1 MVMIRGNED
10 LLKTLLIQNGLLTQ
24 DQVNYAVSIQGS
36 SGRAFSRVLLDESMI
51 GENDLVRVLAQQA
64 GYTFIELEDYH
75 TDPSAVSMIG
85 SPLANRYGLMPIA
98 WDGNRLVVAMSA
110 PNDIVAI
117 DDLRAV
123 TGCEISVVVATPSAL
138 QSAIESHYRH
148 DQMVLDIS
156 EQAAETFQGEDL
168 SHLREAIEDAPLV
181 KLMNLMISQA
191 VTDRASD
198 IHFEPTEHEVRVRY
212 RIDGVLYEVMHLRK
226 NIQNGI
232 TSRIKIMADMDIAE
246 HRLPQDGR
254 MTADVNGRT
263 IDLRVV
269 SFPIA
274 WGEKVVMRILDHS
287 KALYRLDELGFMPEA
302 LARYEDCYRRSHGTI
317 LVTGPTGSGKTTTLY
332 ATLNV
337 LNEESKNILTA
348 EDPVEYR
355 IPGINQIQVNYKTG
369 LTFPFALKAM
379 MRGDPDIILVGEIRD
394 QDTARMATEAAL
406 TGHLVLSTLH
416 TNDAASTTLRLTEMG
431 VEPFL
436 VSSAVTCVVAQ
447 RLARQLCDRC
457 KEPFYLSPGQSKLA
471 DRLGLFP
478 EGWDQPLT
486 LYRPVG
492 CNICSKTGFRGRM
505 AIYEVLVISEEIGQ
519 QIVEGA
525 HTEDIRRLALEQ
537 GMESLLQ
544 SGMHHIR
551 QGTTTV
557 EEVLRVIS

>member
-1 MVMIRGNED
+1 MIRGNQQQ
-10 LLKTLLIQNGLLTQ
+10 LATLLLQDGLLTQ
-24 DQVNYAVSIQGS
+24 DALNYAMSKQ
-36 SGRAFSRVLLDESMI
+36 AETEKPLSRVLLDEGMVREADLVRILAEAAGYKYVDLEDYTVDASAASMI
-51 GENDLVRVLAQQA
+51 GDALARRYNVL
-64 GYTFIELEDYH
+64 
-75 TDPSAVSMIG
+75 
-85 SPLANRYGLMPIA
+85 PLT
-98 WDGNRLVVAMSA
+98 WDGNRLVVAMADPS
-110 PNDIVAI
+110 DVVAI
-117 DDLRAV
+117 DDIRAV
-123 TGCEISVVVATPSAL
+123 TGCEISVVVATPSHL
-138 QSAIESHYRH
+138 QHAIQTQYRH
-148 DQMVLDIS
+148 DQLVKDIS
-156 EQAAETFQGEDL
+156 DQAGEQFQVDDL

-226 NIQNGI
+226 NIQNGV

-269 SFPIA
+269 SIPTS
-274 WGEKVVMRILDHS
+274 WGEKMVMRILDHS
-287 KALYRLDELGFMPEA
+287 KALYKLEELGFMPDA
-302 LARYEDCYRRSHGTI
+302 LARYEDSYRRSHGII

-337 LNEESKNILTA
+337 LNEDSKNILTA

-355 IPGINQIQVNYKTG
+355 IPGINQIQVNSKTG
-369 LTFPFALKAM
+369 LTFPKCLKAM

-394 QDTARMATEAAL
+394 LETARMATEASL

-416 TNDAASTTLRLTEMG
+416 TNDAASTPLRLTEMG
-431 VEPFL
+431 VEAFL
-436 VSSAVTCVVAQ
+436 VSSSLSSVVAQ

-457 KEPFYLSPGQSKLA
+457 KEPFYLAPGQSRLA
-471 DRLGLFP
+471 DQLGMFP
-478 EGWDQPLT
+478 EGSDQPIT

-505 AIYEVLVISEEIGQ
+505 ALYEVMTVTEEIGQ
-519 QIVEGA
+519 MIVEGS
-525 HTEDIRRLALEQ
+525 HTEDIRKMATSQ
-537 GMESLLQ
+537 GMQTLIQ
-544 SGMHHIR
+544 CGMNHVR
-551 QGTTTV
+551 MGTTTV
-557 EEVLRVIS
+557 EEVLRVVS